1 MTTMLTEETLHKLN
15 TMRLLG
21 MARGLEEQLKGDFDK
36 LAFDERIGM
45 LVDREWT
52 DRESRRLTRRLQQA
66 KLRDKT
72 ATIEDIDYRH
82 PRGLDRSVIQRL
94 STSQWVDKHQNIII
108 TGPTGCGKTYLA
120 CALAQ
125 KACRDGHTAIYR
137 RVPRLL
143 HEIGMAKA
151 DGSYTRLL
159 TRLAKA
165 AILILDDWGLAP
177 LTAPECRD
185 LHEALEDRHGNGST
199 VVGSQMPV
207 KLWHKLLG
215 EANVADAFL
224 DRIVHTAHKIPLSG
238 GSMRKKRSD
247 LTSEEVSAS

>member
-1 MTTMLTEETLHKLN
+1 MMTEETFQKLN
-15 TMRLLG
+15 AMRLLG
-21 MARGLEEQLKGDFDK
+21 MARALEEQLKGEFST
-36 LAFDERIGM
+36 LSFDERIGM

-52 DRESRRLTRRLQQA
+52 DREARRLTRRLQQA

-94 STSQWVDKHQNIII
+94 STCQWVEKHQNVII

-120 CALAQ
+120 CALTQ
-125 KACRDGHTAIYR
+125 KACRAGHTALYR

-151 DGSYTRLL
+151 DGSYNRLL
-159 TRLAKA
+159 GRLTKA
-165 AILILDDWGLAP
+165 EVLVLDDWGLAP
-177 LTAPECRD
+177 LSAAECRD
-185 LHEALEDRHGNGST
+185 LHEALEDRHGAAAT
-199 VVGSQMPV
+199 IVASQMPV
-207 KLWHKLLG
+207 KVWHKLLG
-215 EANVADAFL
+215 EPSVADAFL
-224 DRIVHTAHKIPLSG
+224 DRLVHTAHKLTLTG

-247 LTSEEVSAS
+247 LTGEEVSAS